1 MFLDMKMEKE
11 KSLLD
16 IESESESSEEGEYE
30 ANIEFSNTCRHYYL
44 SRMEATESFKKD
56 LKKEDSEK
64 TNISPRQRRRPNTID
79 DKMEEL
85 RSEMASLMDQDVS
98 LMKQLLTLNETINE
112 IKQGRLLSSSKG
124 SVGSRGFISGSDLS
138 VSSEADDILR
148 PIIPGFVANP
158 LKTADVEDTVK
169 FVGTMNNKD
178 NEANNKPSDLWK
190 VRTQNSVTSNDSG
203 FVDESS
209 SLLYTEV

>member
-64 TNISPRQRRRPNTID
+64 KNISPRQRRRPNTID

>member
-1 MFLDMKMEKE
+1 MKMEKE

-85 RSEMASLMDQDVS
+85 RSEMVS
-98 LMKQLLTLNETINE
+98 
-112 IKQGRLLSSSKG
+112 
-124 SVGSRGFISGSDLS
+124 V
-138 VSSEADDILR
+138 
-148 PIIPGFVANP
+148 
-158 LKTADVEDTVK
+158 
-169 FVGTMNNKD
+169 
-178 NEANNKPSDLWK
+178 
-190 VRTQNSVTSNDSG
+190 
-203 FVDESS
+203 
-209 SLLYTEV
+209 